1 MFVFGI
7 NSALS
12 FPEKNFMD
20 LVDHPANLFKD
31 DYTVLVAPYVSTNFY
46 NGTIHGMLQ
55 AKITDM
61 MDGNFGSALK
71 LNIGYKTQF

>member
-1 MFVFGI
+1 
-7 NSALS
+7 
-12 FPEKNFMD
+12 MD

-31 DYTVLVAPYVSTNFY
+31 DYTILVGPYVSTNFY